1 MYLPQFHPIPENDEW
16 WGKGFTEW
24 INVVKAKPSYKGH
37 YQPHLPADLGFYD
50 LRLEE
55 VRQAQATMA
64 KMHGIYGFCYYHYWF
79 SSRRILERPFQEVFE
94 TRKPDFPFMLCW
106 ANENWTRTWDGLDDN
121 ILLKQNYSEEDDRL
135 HIQSLIPFFNDKR
148 YIKIGG
154 RPVFAIYR
162 SSLIPD
168 PKSTIKIWRDEA
180 LKHGLELYLC
190 RFESFGENGKN
201 YVDDGFDAGIDF
213 QPFSLSME
221 AFKYSEVL
229 KEGRINLGYR
239 SKKWYYEKSGNQK
252 ELQQLKNEIYER
264 IRTKIDYNE
273 YVNHLLKNYRFANDY
288 VVFPGAVPSWDNTAR
303 KNKNA
308 FILHNANPAKFKE
321 WISFLEQNYRPA
333 SSEENFI
340 FINAWNEW
348 AEGNHLEPC
357 EKWGLQYLEAIKDV
371 ILKNA

>member
-1 MYLPQFHPIPENDEW
+1 MRPIALYLPQFHPIPENDEW

-229 KEGRINLGYR
+229 KEGRNNLGYR
-239 SKKWYYEKSGNQK
+239 SKKWYYE
-252 ELQQLKNEIYER
+252 
-264 IRTKIDYNE
+264 
-273 YVNHLLKNYRFANDY
+273 
-288 VVFPGAVPSWDNTAR
+288 
-303 KNKNA
+303 
-308 FILHNANPAKFKE
+308 
-321 WISFLEQNYRPA
+321 
-333 SSEENFI
+333 
-340 FINAWNEW
+340 
-348 AEGNHLEPC
+348 
-357 EKWGLQYLEAIKDV
+357 
-371 ILKNA
+371 